1 MEAAEWGIG
10 NFDSKQRTTEMRYM
24 IAATLAI
31 AVNVAPAFAED
42 NRPAPARVELA
53 PTFDDCFRLAWVR
66 GVHVERGELE
76 AFNEDCMA
84 NRVPFETGN
93 PSDSIVRKPH

>member
-1 MEAAEWGIG
+1 
-10 NFDSKQRTTEMRYM
+10 MRYV
-24 IAATLAI
+24 IAA
-31 AVNVAPAFAED
+31 AFALAMGVSPTFAD
-42 NRPAPARVELA
+42 NRPVPTTVELA
-53 PTFDDCFRLAWVR
+53 PTFDDCYRLAWVR

-93 PSDSIVRKPH
+93 PSDSIVRKPR

>member
-1 MEAAEWGIG
+1 
-10 NFDSKQRTTEMRYM
+10 MRYV
-24 IAATLAI
+24 IAAAFVLAVGVSPTLA
-31 AVNVAPAFAED
+31 D
-42 NRPAPARVELA
+42 NQPAPTSVSQA

-93 PSDSIVRKPH
+93 PSDSVIRKPR

>member
-1 MEAAEWGIG
+1 
-10 NFDSKQRTTEMRYM
+10 MRYVM
-24 IAATLAI
+24 AAALALTVS
-31 AVNVAPAFAED
+31 AAPAFAEK
-42 NRPAPARVELA
+42 RLQPAPVERL

-76 AFNEDCMA
+76 AFNEECMA

-93 PSDSIVRKPH
+93 PSDSILRK

>member
-1 MEAAEWGIG
+1 
-10 NFDSKQRTTEMRYM
+10 MRYV
-24 IAATLAI
+24 IAAALAL
-31 AVNVAPAFAED
+31 AVNVAPALAVD
-42 NRPAPARVELA
+42 NHPPPTHLESA

-66 GVHVERGELE
+66 GVHVERGELD
-76 AFNEDCMA
+76 AFDEECMA

>member
-1 MEAAEWGIG
+1 
-10 NFDSKQRTTEMRYM
+10 MRYV
-24 IAATLAI
+24 IAAALALVVS
-31 AVNVAPAFAED
+31 AAPAFAD
-42 NRPAPARVELA
+42 KRPDPATVELA

-93 PSDSIVRKPH
+93 PSDSVVRKPH

>member
-1 MEAAEWGIG
+1 MRHVFTTVFAVAVGVAPTYADNQAAR
-10 NFDSKQRTTEMRYM
+10 ST
-24 IAATLAI
+24 
-31 AVNVAPAFAED
+31 VAPA
-42 NRPAPARVELA
+42 
-53 PTFDDCFRLAWVR
+53 PTFNDCFRLAWVR

-93 PSDSIVRKPH
+93 PSDSVVRKLR